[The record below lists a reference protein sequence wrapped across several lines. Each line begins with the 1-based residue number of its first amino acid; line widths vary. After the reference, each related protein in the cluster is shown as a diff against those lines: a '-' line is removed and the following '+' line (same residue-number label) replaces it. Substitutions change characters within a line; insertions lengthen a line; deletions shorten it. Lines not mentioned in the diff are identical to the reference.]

1 MRWPSRKT
9 TTWKTKVALI
19 PFTLGDTT
27 LWLAT
32 YETRKRNGV
41 REYRIPGEP
50 TIYMDFYA

>member
-9 TTWKTKVALI
+9 TPWKRKVAWL
-19 PFTLGDTT
+19 PFTLGEVS
-27 LWLAT
+27 LWLEP

-50 TIYMDFYA
+50 TIYLDFYA